1 MKTLEQYFHENMDR
15 DVIDF
20 SVRARSF
27 GSGRVGFYIH
37 PDGRDGETLDF
48 MVQGNTLELPAQNID
63 GFGFGIAL
71 DILKKGGKVRRTGW
85 NGKGMFLF
93 LVPGS
98 TFLVNRPPL
107 LGIYPEGTEINYCPH
122 VDMRTADGKIVPWLA
137 SQTDILA
144 TDWEVAQ

>member
-1 MKTLEQYFHENMDR
+1 MKTLEQYIHENMDR

-48 MVQGNTLELPAQNID
+48 MVQGNTLALPAQNID

-85 NGKGMFLF
+85 NGKGMWVEMQHPDAHSKMTLPY
-93 LVPGS
+93 LYLNYPDNALNTPGA
-98 TFLVNRPPL
+98 R
-107 LGIYPEGTEINYCPH
+107 
-122 VDMRTADGKIVPWLA
+122 VPWLA

>member
-48 MVQGNTLELPAQNID
+48 MVQGNTLALPAQNID

-85 NGKGMFLF
+85 NGKGMWVEMQHPDAHSKMTLPY
-93 LVPGS
+93 LYLNYPDNALNTPGA
-98 TFLVNRPPL
+98 R
-107 LGIYPEGTEINYCPH
+107 
-122 VDMRTADGKIVPWLA
+122 VPWLA

-144 TDWEVAQ
+144 TDWELV

>member
-15 DVIDF
+15 DVTDF

-48 MVQGNTLELPAQNID
+48 MVQGNTLALPAQNID

-85 NGKGMFLF
+85 NGRGMWVEMQHPDAHSKMTLPY
-93 LVPGS
+93 LYLNYPDNALNTPGA
-98 TFLVNRPPL
+98 R
-107 LGIYPEGTEINYCPH
+107 
-122 VDMRTADGKIVPWLA
+122 VPWLA

-144 TDWEVAQ
+144 TDWELV

>member
-15 DVIDF
+15 DVVDF

-48 MVQGNTLELPAQNID
+48 MVQGNTLALPAQNAD

-85 NGKGMFLF
+85 NGRGMWVEMQHPDAHSKMTLPY
-93 LVPGS
+93 LYLNYPDSAPNTPGA
-98 TFLVNRPPL
+98 R
-107 LGIYPEGTEINYCPH
+107 
-122 VDMRTADGKIVPWLA
+122 VPWLA

-144 TDWEVAQ
+144 TDWELA

>member
-1 MKTLEQYFHENMDR
+1 MKTLEQYIHENMDR

-48 MVQGNTLELPAQNID
+48 MVQGNTLALPAQNID

-85 NGKGMFLF
+85 NGRGMWVEMQHPDAHSKMTLPY
-93 LVPGS
+93 LYLNYPDNALNTPGA
-98 TFLVNRPPL
+98 R
-107 LGIYPEGTEINYCPH
+107 
-122 VDMRTADGKIVPWLA
+122 VPWLA

>member
-15 DVIDF
+15 DVVDF
-20 SVRARSF
+20 LVRARSF

-48 MVQGNTLELPAQNID
+48 MVQGNTLALPAQNID

-85 NGKGMFLF
+85 NGRGMWVEMQHPDAHSKMTLPY
-93 LVPGS
+93 LYLNYPDNALNTPGA
-98 TFLVNRPPL
+98 R
-107 LGIYPEGTEINYCPH
+107 
-122 VDMRTADGKIVPWLA
+122 VPWLA

>member
-15 DVIDF
+15 DTIDF
-20 SVRARSF
+20 LVRARSF

-48 MVQGNTLELPAQNID
+48 MVQGNTLALPAQNAD

-85 NGKGMFLF
+85 NGRGMWVEMQHPDTHSKMTLPY
-93 LVPGS
+93 LYLNYPDSAVNTPGA
-98 TFLVNRPPL
+98 R
-107 LGIYPEGTEINYCPH
+107 
-122 VDMRTADGKIVPWLA
+122 VPWLA

-144 TDWEVAQ
+144 TDWELV

>member
-1 MKTLEQYFHENMDR
+1 MKTLEQYIHENMDR

-85 NGKGMFLF
+85 NGRGMWVEMQHPDAHSKMTLPY
-93 LVPGS
+93 LYLNYPDNALNTPGA
-98 TFLVNRPPL
+98 R
-107 LGIYPEGTEINYCPH
+107 
-122 VDMRTADGKIVPWLA
+122 VPWLA

-144 TDWEVAQ
+144 TDWELV

>member
-15 DVIDF
+15 DVVDF

-48 MVQGNTLELPAQNID
+48 MVQGNTLALPAQNAD

-85 NGKGMFLF
+85 NGRGMWVEMQHPEAHSKMTLPY
-93 LVPGS
+93 LYLNYPDNAPNTPGA
-98 TFLVNRPPL
+98 R
-107 LGIYPEGTEINYCPH
+107 
-122 VDMRTADGKIVPWLA
+122 VPWLA

-144 TDWEVAQ
+144 TDWELA

>member
-15 DVIDF
+15 DVVDF

-48 MVQGNTLELPAQNID
+48 MVQGNTLALPAQNID

-85 NGKGMFLF
+85 NGKGMW
-93 LVPGS
+93 
-98 TFLVNRPPL
+98 
-107 LGIYPEGTEINYCPH
+107 LGLQQPH
-122 VDMRTADGKIVPWLA
+122 VGSEMTLPYIYMLTADGKYVPWLA
-137 SQTDILA
+137 SQTDMLS
-144 TDWEVAQ
+144 TDWGVLE